1 MNVEDDIKEQSK
13 RCHFNNSILGGETS
27 KQGICFLKQQDIKH
41 GGGVLKEKKQTK
53 VNDCPNLVTLLLL
66 WSYIAN
72 KRNQTNCH
80 YMYSMYQMTRSK

>member
-1 MNVEDDIKEQSK
+1 MEDDIKEQSK

-53 VNDCPNLVTLLLL
+53 VVDCQNDNNILECR
-66 WSYIAN
+66 
-72 KRNQTNCH
+72 KQ
-80 YMYSMYQMTRSK
+80 RSNFDIEYHCK